1 MGRGEGKDC
10 FTVIV
15 YTVQIA
21 PPVER
26 EVAEAV
32 DWYRSKSPMAADA
45 FRAIVFDAVEMIS
58 HSPLSW
64 PKVSDQGVR
73 KVVLPRYPYSKF
85 YSVAGDVVTILAVTH
100 HRRAPRN
107 GTKA

>member
-1 MGRGEGKDC
+1 MGRSEGKDC
-10 FTVIV
+10 LAVIV

-21 PPVER
+21 PPAER

-32 DWYRSKSPMAADA
+32 DWYRSKSPIAADT

-64 PKVSDQGVR
+64 PKVSDRGVR
-73 KVVLPRYPYSKF
+73 KLVLPRYPYSMF
-85 YSVAGDVVTILAVTH
+85 YSVAGNVVTILAVTH

-107 GTKA
+107 WAKA